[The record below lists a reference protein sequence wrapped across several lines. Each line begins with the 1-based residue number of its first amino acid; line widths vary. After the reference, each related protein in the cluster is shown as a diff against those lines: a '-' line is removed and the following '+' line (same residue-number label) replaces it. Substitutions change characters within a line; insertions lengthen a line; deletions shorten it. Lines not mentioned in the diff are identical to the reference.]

1 MVARKVR
8 GVLGRLT
15 WGLADQA
22 VSSLTNFAVGLLV
35 ARSLSAA
42 EFGAFSLAWV
52 TYGVALNLSRGL
64 GTDPLV
70 VRYSGTS
77 RQVWR
82 TAVPASAGTAL
93 AVGLAGG
100 VVCAVAGL
108 TLGGTLGAAF
118 VALGIVLPGLLLQ
131 DAWRYAFFA
140 AGKGS
145 RAFANDMLW
154 AVALVPLLG
163 LASSI
168 DTGTRSSVTWFVLA
182 WGTAAAVA
190 AIVGCLQTRLL
201 PDLRGVVGWLSRQ
214 RDLGARYL
222 VENVSQGVSSQL
234 RMYGVGAIAGLAAA
248 GTIRGAEL
256 LLGPF
261 LAVLMGVSLF
271 AVPEAARVLR
281 RSTRTLWHFCLG
293 VGGLQSLGTLAWC
306 LALLL
311 LLPDAVGAEVLG
323 PVWATASTLI
333 LPVSLSVMNAGFSAG
348 ATAGLRALGA
358 ARRSLRA
365 QLFTSSA
372 YLVLG
377 VIGAIAGGAFGSA
390 CGCAVATLLGAA
402 VWWWQL
408 RDGLRDHDR
417 AARTPA
423 PAAMPGPTHAP
434 IPESTHIDQGA

>member
-1 MVARKVR
+1 MARKVR

-42 EFGAFSLAWV
+42 EFGAFTLAWV
-52 TYGVALNLSRGL
+52 TFGVALNLSRGL
-64 GTDPLV
+64 ATDPLV

-77 RQVWR
+77 RSVWR
-82 TAVPASAGTAL
+82 AAVPASAGTAL

-108 TLGGTLGAAF
+108 ALGGTLGAAF
-118 VALGIVLPGLLLQ
+118 VALGMVLPGLLLQ

-140 AGKGS
+140 AGKGA

-154 AVALVPLLG
+154 AVALVPFLG
-163 LASSI
+163 LAS
-168 DTGTRSSVTWFVLA
+168 TRASVTWFVLA
-182 WGTAAAVA
+182 WGAAAAVA
-190 AIVGCLQTRLL
+190 ALVGCLQTRLL

-222 VENVSQGVSSQL
+222 FENVSQGVSSQL

-311 LLPDAVGAEVLG
+311 FLPDAVGAAVLG
-323 PVWATASTLI
+323 PVWATASQLI

-358 ARRSLRA
+358 AGRSLRS
-365 QLFTSSA
+365 QLFTSAA
-372 YLVLG
+372 YLVFG
-377 VIGAIAGGAFGSA
+377 VIGAAAGGAFGSA

-408 RDGLRDHDR
+408 REGLRDHDR
-417 AARTPA
+417 AARSPALAAATPR
-423 PAAMPGPTHAP
+423 
-434 IPESTHIDQGA
+434 PESTHIDQGA